1 MANHFDVVPNGQTE
15 MFYSST
21 PAEDRCVGHLRID
34 FGNGEEFYST
44 WWPHSAESMNNAD
57 FREDLN
63 RMVNTLRK
71 SLLKSLAK
79 MRKYLAEHPA
89 PELEEGSRGYR
100 VETDRFE
107 YFLRCTPMRGTYNA
121 YIYCYANKRGEQQ

>member
-15 MFYSST
+15 MFYSSN

-34 FGNGEEFYST
+34 FGDGEEFYST
-44 WWPHSAESMNNAD
+44 WWPHSAASMNNAD
-57 FREDLN
+57 FRDDLN
-63 RMVNTLRK
+63 RVVNMLRK
-71 SLLKSLAK
+71 NLLKSLGK
-79 MRKYLAEHPA
+79 MRKYIAEHPA